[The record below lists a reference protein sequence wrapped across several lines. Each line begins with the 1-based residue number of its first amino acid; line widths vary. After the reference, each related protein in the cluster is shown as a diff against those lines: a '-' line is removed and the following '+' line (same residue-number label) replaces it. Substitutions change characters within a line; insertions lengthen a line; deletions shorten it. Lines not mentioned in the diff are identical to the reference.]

1 MNKDELMNFDLVTLY
16 NGQRYFVWKNHLVS
30 LNPSWTTPIIP
41 ILQYSEDLLHPYE
54 EWKVIM
60 EVRRYCPVE
69 KDDTTVTSLHAF
81 MNNMLIPG
89 KISSRYMKVIWKRG
103 EVKEVTMDEI
113 AKKFGVPVENLK
125 IKK

>member
-1 MNKDELMNFDLVTLY
+1 MNFDLVTLY
-16 NGQRYFVWKNHLVS
+16 NGQRYFVWKDFLIS
-30 LNPSWTTPIIP
+30 LHPSWTTPSIP
-41 ILQYSEDLLHPYE
+41 ISQYSEDLLHPYE
-54 EWKVIM
+54 GWKVIM
-60 EVRRYCPVE
+60 EVRRYCPIE
-69 KDDTTVTSLHAF
+69 EGHTTVTSLHAF

-89 KISSRYMKVIWKRG
+89 KISSRYMKVIWKRD